1 MVKKVITG
9 FAALLF
15 IVAGV
20 GLYRLSPTL
29 SGASGYAAKN
39 LCSGHFVSGFSGQTV
54 MDEALLGASP
64 ILGIVGYTINEDKR
78 RVDTHVYGF
87 FHRRSVYEES
97 TGCTLLASG
106 QDELSRPRITRNAAP
121 EPHPLQDDI
130 EGDTELSPALE
141 GLLEAAFAEPEE
153 TGSRYTKA
161 VVILH
166 KGKLIAE
173 RYGEGVDQTTPLIGW
188 SMSKS
193 ITGLTTGLMVGDGLL
208 DPAAPAA
215 VSAWH
220 KAPEDPR
227 GHITLDHL
235 LRMSSGLAFN
245 ETYATGSDVTYMLS
259 NASDAGAFAA
269 DMPLEAAPDTKWSYS
284 SGTSNIVA
292 GILKGAAGG
301 SLQSHYDFVQERLFG
316 PLGITS
322 AILETDAN
330 GTFIGSSYS
339 YLSARDWARLGQF
352 CLQNGAWNGN
362 QLLPENW
369 ITYVT
374 TPTHTNPGNDYGAHF
389 WLNAAPVDKSQPRA
403 WATLPTDAYF
413 MSGFQGQFVAVVPSS
428 DLVVVRLGFTS
439 GRDDGVEDLIRGAI
453 TLVEQNR

>member
-1 MVKKVITG
+1 MKKATAGLSVI
-9 FAALLF
+9 LLVVF
-15 IVAGV
+15 GV

-39 LCSGHFVSGFSGQTV
+39 LCSGHFVSGFSGASV

-64 ILGIVGYTINEDKR
+64 TLGIVSYTINAEHR

-97 TGCTLLASG
+97 TGCTLLATG
-106 QDELSRPRITRNAAP
+106 QDELSRPRITRSTEPAP
-121 EPHPLQDDI
+121 QPLPN
-130 EGDTELSPALE
+130 GGKVSPALE
-141 GLLEAAFAEPEE
+141 GLLEAAFVEPEGN
-153 TGSRYTKA
+153 GSRHTKA

-166 KGKLIAE
+166 KGQIIAE
-173 RYGEGVDQTTPLIGW
+173 RYAEGVDENTPLIGW

-193 ITGLTTGLMVGDGLL
+193 ITGLTTGLMVGDGTL

-215 VSAWH
+215 VALWH
-220 KAPEDPR
+220 EAPDDPR
-227 GHITLDHL
+227 ANITLDHL
-235 LRMSSGLAFN
+235 LRMSSGLVFN

-259 NASDAGAFAA
+259 NAGDAGAFAA
-269 DMPLEAAPDTKWSYS
+269 DMPLEAEPDTKWSYS

-292 GILKGAAGG
+292 GILKDASGG
-301 SLQSHYDFVQERLFG
+301 NLQSHYDYVHERLFE
-316 PLGITS
+316 PLGISS
-322 AILETDAN
+322 AILETDAA

-339 YLSARDWARLGQF
+339 YLTARDWARLGQF
-352 CLQNGAWNGN
+352 CLQDGAWNGE
-362 QLLPENW
+362 QLLPQNW

-389 WLNAAPVDKSQPRA
+389 WLNAAPEGESQPHA

-413 MSGFQGQFVAVVPSS
+413 MSGFQGQFVAVVPSA

-439 GRDDGVEDLIRGAI
+439 GVDNGVEDLIRGAI
-453 TLVEQNR
+453 ALIGQTQ

>member
-1 MVKKVITG
+1 MVKKIITG
-9 FAALLF
+9 IAALIFML
-15 IVAGV
+15 AGV
-20 GLYRLSPTL
+20 GLYRLAPTL

-39 LCSGHFVSGFSGQTV
+39 LCSGHFVSGFSGEVV
-54 MDEALLGASP
+54 MEEALLGASP

-87 FHRRSVYEES
+87 FHRRSVFEDNS
-97 TGCTLLASG
+97 GCTLLMAG
-106 QDELSRPRITRNAAP
+106 EDELSRPRITRNDAP
-121 EPHPLQDDI
+121 EPQPLQNDI
-130 EGDTELSPALE
+130 EGDAELLPTLE
-141 GLLEAAFAEPEE
+141 DLLEAAFAEREE
-153 TGSRYTKA
+153 TGPRYTKA

-166 KGKLIAE
+166 KGQLFAE
-173 RYGEGVDQTTPLIGW
+173 RYAEGVDQNTPLIGW

-193 ITGLTTGLMVGDGLL
+193 ITGLTAGLMVGDGLL
-208 DPAAPAA
+208 DPSAPAA
-215 VSAWH
+215 VSLWH
-220 KAPEDPR
+220 EAPDDPR

-259 NASDAGAFAA
+259 NATDAGAFAA
-269 DMPLEAAPDTKWSYS
+269 DMPLEASPDMKWSYS

-292 GILKGAAGG
+292 GILKETSGG
-301 SLQSHYDFVQERLFG
+301 SLQSHYDYVHERLFG

-322 AILETDAN
+322 AILETDPN

-339 YLSARDWARLGQF
+339 YLSAMDWARLGQF
-352 CLQNGAWNGN
+352 CLQNGAWNGK
-362 QLLPENW
+362 QLLPQNW
-369 ITYVT
+369 VTYVT

-428 DLVVVRLGFTS
+428 NLVVVRLGFTS

-453 TLVEQNR
+453 ALVEQL